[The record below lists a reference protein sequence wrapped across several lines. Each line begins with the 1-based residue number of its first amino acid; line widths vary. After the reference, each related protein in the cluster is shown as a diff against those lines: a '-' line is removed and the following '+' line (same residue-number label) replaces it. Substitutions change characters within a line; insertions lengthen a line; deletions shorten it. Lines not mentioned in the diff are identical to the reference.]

1 MRAIVCLMDADSLSE
16 RMAETA
22 RHLQDS
28 HDDMQETFQ
37 SAVDVAQ
44 SHVDGCDAVGLTFVT
59 RKQHVKTVA
68 VTDGMALTADELQYT
83 LGEGP
88 CLDAVWEQQAVRSP
102 NLEHDQ
108 RWPSWGPRVV
118 RETSAQ
124 SIMSFQLFTHQDLL
138 GALNLY
144 STSRDAFDDPAFVEG
159 LVIAAH
165 VSIAVAAA
173 QQVDNL
179 TQGIAS
185 RTVIGQATGI
195 LMERYDLD
203 AARAFTVM
211 TRMSSQANIKL
222 RNLAQQIVDNRATS
236 AVP

>member
-1 MRAIVCLMDADSLSE
+1 MDADSLSE

-28 HDDMQETFQ
+28 HDDVQATFQ

-59 RKQHVKTVA
+59 RKRHVQTVA
-68 VTDGMALTADELQYT
+68 ATDAMALTADELQYT

-88 CLDAVWEQQAVRSP
+88 CLDAVWEQHVVRSP
-102 NLEHDQ
+102 DLAHDQ

-118 RETSAQ
+118 QDTSAR
-124 SIMSFQLFTHQDLL
+124 SIMSFQLFTNQDLL

-144 STSRDAFDDPAFVEG
+144 STSRDTFSDLAFAEG
-159 LVIAAH
+159 LAIAAH
-165 VSIAVAAA
+165 VSIAVAAS
-173 QQVDNL
+173 QQIDNL
-179 TQGIAS
+179 TRGIAS

-222 RNLAQQIVDNRATS
+222 RDLAQQIVDNRAS
-236 AVP
+236 SVVP

>member
-1 MRAIVCLMDADSLSE
+1 MDADLFSE
-16 RMAETA
+16 RMARTA

-28 HDDMQETFQ
+28 HDDVQATFR
-37 SAVDVAQ
+37 SAVDVTQ

-59 RKQHVKTVA
+59 GKRQVKTVA
-68 VTDGMALTADELQYT
+68 ATDGLALTADELQYA

-88 CLDAVWEQQAVRSP
+88 CLDAVWEHHVVRSAD
-102 NLEHDQ
+102 LEQDQ

-118 RETSAQ
+118 QDTRAR
-124 SIMSFQLFTHQDLL
+124 SIMSFQLFTNQDLL

-144 STSRDAFDDPAFVEG
+144 SKARGAFDDSAFAEG
-159 LVIAAH
+159 LAIASH
-165 VSIAVAAA
+165 VSIAVAAS
-173 QQVDNL
+173 QQIDTL

-211 TRMSSQANIKL
+211 TRMSNQGNIKL
-222 RNLAQQIVDNRATS
+222 RNLAQQIVDHRAEST
-236 AVP
+236 VP